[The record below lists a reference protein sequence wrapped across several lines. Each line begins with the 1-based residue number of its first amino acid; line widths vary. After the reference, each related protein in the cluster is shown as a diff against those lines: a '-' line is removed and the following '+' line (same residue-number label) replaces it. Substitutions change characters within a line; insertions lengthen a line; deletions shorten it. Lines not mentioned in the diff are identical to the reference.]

1 MEQVEELKGRVKALI
16 VRQLKLEIE
25 SGVHQGRRT
34 PLRGRPQRARAR
46 LDRRAGAR
54 PRHREGVRHQ
64 GPGRGGGGQGLR
76 LRERPLRVRRVE
88 GRVNPVR
95 EDLPHAY
102 PFRFVER
109 TVEKRGP
116 AEGRV
121 RALVTGNG
129 RRTEAGGF
137 LPPLTLVEVV
147 AQSALLLEGGDPGI
161 GRSGFLAGVSDF
173 TFDRTPESGDLLNV
187 DVQDR
192 RGPRP
197 DRAGSRERSRTPRGG
212 ASAPGPSPSEKGVAA

>member
-1 MEQVEELKGRVKALI
+1 M
-16 VRQLKLEIE
+16 
-25 SGVHQGRRT
+25 
-34 PLRGRPQRARAR
+34 
-46 LDRRAGAR
+46 
-54 PRHREGVRHQ
+54 
-64 GPGRGGGGQGLR
+64 
-76 LRERPLRVRRVE
+76 
-88 GRVNPVR
+88 NPVR
-95 EDLPHAY
+95 EDLPHVY

-129 RRTEAGGF
+129 RRTDTDGF
-137 LPPLTLVEVV
+137 LPPLTLVEVI

-187 DVQDR
+187 DVKIVAVLGPIVRFEGTVTDADGR
-192 RGPRP
+192 RVC
-197 DRAGSRERSRTPRGG
+197 TG
-212 ASAPGPSPSEKGVAA
+212 AITVRKGVAA